1 MWFVKDT
8 RGAAHAAAHQEDPK
22 EGDVKVPI
30 EVEDEQ
36 NEATADATVSQA
48 DEGATDGSKAGSGDA
63 AEAAEQDV
71 ATAEKA
77 DSKDA
82 RDAYGS
88 DEDERARV
96 EAAIRAGEQA
106 AERDFKSDVERLRQ
120 ERDELKG
127 RLDSVARDIMSAQQ
141 READAAARLVRLQAD
156 WENFRRRT
164 AQERLAEKDRAAEKL
179 VLSLLPVLDDMERAC
194 KHAAE
199 NSSDDA
205 AVMQFVEG
213 VEAIH
218 DKMYAALNREGVEVI
233 DPVGEA
239 FDPMVHQAVGREENH
254 DVFDETVAQVY
265 QKGYRMGGKVIRSA
279 MVTVSC
285 GGPKRPAPEP
295 DPNSPEDAGGES
307 APSDAAAG
315 EGVG

>member
-36 NEATADATVSQA
+36 DEATADATVSQA

-63 AEAAEQDV
+63 AEAAGQDV
-71 ATAEKA
+71 AVAEKA
-77 DSKDA
+77 GAEDA
-82 RDAYGS
+82 HAS

-120 ERDELKG
+120 ERDKLKG
-127 RLDSVARDIMSAQQ
+127 KLDSMARGIVSARQKA
-141 READAAARLVRLQAD
+141 ADAAARLVRLQAD

-279 MVTVSC
+279 MVTVSF

-295 DPNSPEDAGGES
+295 SSDSPEDVEGKAAS
-307 APSDAAAG
+307 SDDAAG
-315 EGVG
+315 EEVG